1 MRDWPLKTHWTFQ
14 LGPHMDGEEVVLNGW
29 VWDIRNL
36 GRIKFIVLRDGG
48 GFAQLV
54 VRAGD
59 SPDEVL
65 GIVDELNREDV
76 VVARGVVRR
85 SEKARAGFEV
95 VVKELRVLA
104 RSKPL
109 PIDLRGR
116 AELATRI
123 RYRFV
128 DLKRPDNL
136 AIFRAWSSAL
146 RVIRDTLYD
155 MGFVEVFTPKIISSS
170 SEGGAELFT
179 VAYFERV
186 AYLAQSPQLYKEQLT
201 ASLER
206 VFEIAPAWR
215 AEKHNTDWHLNEFI
229 SADVEAAFMD
239 YRDVMGV
246 LELVVRSVSQ
256 VVAEGAKD
264 FFDVIRIDKIPE
276 ISYDDA
282 VELARRKGVDV
293 TWGDD
298 LPHQALR
305 VIADE
310 LGPAYFVTQF
320 PADLRP
326 FYTKRM
332 VDDPRRSESFD
343 LVVSGVEVASG
354 STRIHDRAELEE
366 EMVKRGLNPR
376 NFERHLEAF
385 EYGMPPHAG
394 WGLGVNRLIAALLRL
409 GNVRLATLYPRDRT
423 TVEP

>member
-1 MRDWPLKTHWTFQ
+1 
-14 LGPHMDGEEVVLNGW
+14 MDGEEVILNGW
-29 VWDIRNL
+29 VWDVRNL
-36 GRIKFIVLRDGG
+36 GKIKFVVLRDGEG
-48 GFAQLV
+48 LVQLV
-54 VRAGD
+54 ARVGD
-59 SPDEVL
+59 SPDDVLEV
-65 GIVDELNREDV
+65 VDGLNREDV
-76 VVARGVVRR
+76 VVARGVVKR

-95 VVKELRVLA
+95 VLKELRVLT
-104 RSKPL
+104 RSKPI

-146 RVIRDTLYD
+146 RAIRDTLYG

-239 YRDVMGV
+239 YRDVMGI
-246 LELVVRSVSQ
+246 LELVVRRASEA
-256 VVAEGAKD
+256 VAEKAGD
-264 FFDVIRIDKIPE
+264 HFDTIRIGRIPE

-282 VELARRKGVDV
+282 VELARRRGVEV
-293 TWGDD
+293 SWGDD
-298 LPHQALR
+298 LSHQALR
-305 VIADE
+305 AVSGE
-310 LGPAYFVTQF
+310 LGSAYFVTHF

-326 FYTKRM
+326 FYTKR
-332 VDDPRRSESFD
+332 VPDDPRRSESFD
-343 LVVSGVEVASG
+343 LVVSGIEVASG
-354 STRIHDRAELEE
+354 STRIHDRGELES
-366 EMVKRGLNPR
+366 EMVRRGLDPR
-376 NFERHLEAF
+376 GFAKHLEAF
-385 EYGMPPHAG
+385 DYGMPPHAG
-394 WGLGVNRLIAALLRL
+394 WGLGVNRLITALLRL
-409 GNVRLATLYPRDRT
+409 DNVRLATLYPRDRT
-423 TVEP
+423 TLEP